1 MYFIKKDFFNK
12 NDKKENNDIAI
23 ALVVIFVFSVFV
35 YNLMFKTNTKEKI
48 EEVLV
53 ENQEE
58 EKSKLATKN
67 TKTEK
72 EVTTS
77 WFFNR
82 KKIRAE
88 DAHEMSKDSAVVVS
102 DVVGD
107 ELDVIK
113 SEAETRT
120 SETEALDFSN
130 TDIDENTISKEE
142 AIEYEEDISDTEINE
157 GVTKEQEEASNEVLS
172 EEKIVQT
179 EDEEEVNSEITKSE
193 EEVIAPAI
201 SSSNVNTESFDC
213 VVIVGA
219 FQEESNKT
227 LIIDKL
233 KSLGYPYKEGLLR
246 SDLNYEIKL
255 YGADW
260 CPDCRR
266 AKTFLTENNIDF
278 NFIDVDLDQEATQ
291 KVETINNGKRIIPTF
306 IIDGKSYTNPD
317 NQKLASVLGINEVGK
332 VQLFGA
338 DWCPDCRRAKNFL
351 RDNAINFEF
360 IDVDKHD
367 WATDKVEEINN
378 GKRIIPTILI
388 DNKPHTNPDNITLT
402 DLLSINIEKEHKIYD
417 TIIIGGGAA
426 GLTTSIYA
434 QRDRFDTLI
443 LEKTNIGGNAFL
455 TGKIEN
461 YPGFTSISGPKLM
474 DKMEQQAKTYGADIK
489 TGEEVTNIAK
499 ENGLFIV
506 KTKSTSFIGK
516 TIVISTGSTYR
527 LLGIP
532 NESELIGSGIHFCA
546 TCDGAFYRDKDI
558 IVVGGGNSALE
569 EGIFLAGFC
578 KSVKI
583 VHRSAEFSASDTYVE
598 KLKSIDNISTYMNK
612 TSVEFIAGENELFKS
627 LKVKDNKT
635 EEEELISADGVF
647 IFIGLI
653 PNTKPF
659 KDLVDVNEKGF
670 IKTFGLAETNIKGVF
685 AAGDC
690 REGAIAQVAAATGEG
705 VLASYGIRSFL
716 K

>member
-157 GVTKEQEEASNEVLS
+157 GVTKEQEFEYEEEPTTEVNEIKNQEQITEFDEEASNEVLS

-246 SDLNYEIKL
+246 SDLNYVGVPVE
-255 YGADW
+255 
-260 CPDCRR
+260 C
-266 AKTFLTENNIDF
+266 NN
-278 NFIDVDLDQEATQ
+278 NQE
-291 KVETINNGKRIIPTF
+291 K
-306 IIDGKSYTNPD
+306 
-317 NQKLASVLGINEVGK
+317 QKLLSELNEV
-332 VQLFGA
+332 
-338 DWCPDCRRAKNFL
+338 
-351 RDNAINFEF
+351 FE
-360 IDVDKHD
+360 IQSWVK
-367 WATDKVEEINN
+367 
-378 GKRIIPTILI
+378 
-388 DNKPHTNPDNITLT
+388 
-402 DLLSINIEKEHKIYD
+402 
-417 TIIIGGGAA
+417 
-426 GLTTSIYA
+426 
-434 QRDRFDTLI
+434 
-443 LEKTNIGGNAFL
+443 
-455 TGKIEN
+455 
-461 YPGFTSISGPKLM
+461 KL
-474 DKMEQQAKTYGADIK
+474 
-489 TGEEVTNIAK
+489 
-499 ENGLFIV
+499 
-506 KTKSTSFIGK
+506 
-516 TIVISTGSTYR
+516 
-527 LLGIP
+527 
-532 NESELIGSGIHFCA
+532 
-546 TCDGAFYRDKDI
+546 
-558 IVVGGGNSALE
+558 
-569 EGIFLAGFC
+569 
-578 KSVKI
+578 
-583 VHRSAEFSASDTYVE
+583 
-598 KLKSIDNISTYMNK
+598 
-612 TSVEFIAGENELFKS
+612 
-627 LKVKDNKT
+627 
-635 EEEELISADGVF
+635 
-647 IFIGLI
+647 
-653 PNTKPF
+653 
-659 KDLVDVNEKGF
+659 
-670 IKTFGLAETNIKGVF
+670 
-685 AAGDC
+685 
-690 REGAIAQVAAATGEG
+690 
-705 VLASYGIRSFL
+705 
-716 K
+716 